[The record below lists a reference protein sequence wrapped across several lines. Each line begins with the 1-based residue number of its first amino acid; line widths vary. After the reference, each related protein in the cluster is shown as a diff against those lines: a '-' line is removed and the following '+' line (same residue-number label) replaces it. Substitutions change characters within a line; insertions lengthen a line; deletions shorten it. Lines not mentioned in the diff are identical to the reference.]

1 MEFVF
6 IFVSPPLQKIL
17 MEHASD
23 DPKLSF
29 TGKPIVKWPKRVSW
43 INFLFLIFLLYEW
56 YFNNVYI
63 KKNKV

>member
-1 MEFVF
+1 MVGLTWQETLQTAGSKTMEFVF

-29 TGKPIVKWPKRVSW
+29 TGKPIVKWPKRVS
-43 INFLFLIFLLYEW
+43 
-56 YFNNVYI
+56 
-63 KKNKV
+63 